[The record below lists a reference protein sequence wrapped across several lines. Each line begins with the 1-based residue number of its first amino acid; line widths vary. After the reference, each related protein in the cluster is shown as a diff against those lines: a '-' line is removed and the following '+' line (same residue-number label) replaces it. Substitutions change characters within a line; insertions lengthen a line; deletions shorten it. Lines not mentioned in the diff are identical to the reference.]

1 MMLFDTE
8 SRILLA
14 KARSLSAR
22 GDAQFICIA
31 IEACVVSGSEE
42 DHRIADNLKAAIELA
57 IEGRYTVENYLYWK
71 YGIRSERTQPG
82 EDSWDTMDTS
92 AKKITYFDRAKYDN
106 FTREARLAW
115 IDRILETNEV
125 K

>member
-14 KARSLSAR
+14 KARRLIER
-22 GDAQFICIA
+22 GSEQFVCIA
-31 IEACVVSGSEE
+31 IDECVGDSENAQ
-42 DHRIADNLKAAIELA
+42 RIADELRIAIEMA

>member
-14 KARSLSAR
+14 KARSLIAR

-31 IEACVVSGSEE
+31 IEECVVSGSEE

-57 IEGRYTVENYLYWK
+57 IEGLYTVENYLYWK